1 MAKPIVKMHKNLT
14 KEHLAIL
21 PNINALDRVNPSDPP
36 YDFPNDYDLADRRM
50 IHKLNRGQNLNN
62 FREFSYYDDVILFLL
77 KDVFTINKQL

>member
-62 FREFSYYDDVILFLL
+62 FRELL
-77 KDVFTINKQL
+77 R